1 MMKHHIDGGVFLPEA
16 VKRPWNIG
24 FLARAVCA
32 WAVCAAALLLSGTV
46 LFASDLSSLS
56 ALGYASS
63 TISFLAALG
72 AGAAAASG
80 RRERRLLTGLVTA
93 TFISL
98 LLLLIGFLIRGN
110 LSGSAALSVTSFTL
124 AGCLLGA
131 ILPRGRRRKGRIRP
145 GSGRK

>member
-16 VKRPWNIG
+16 VKRPLNFG

-32 WAVCAAALLLSGTV
+32 WAVCAAALLLCGTV

-63 TISFLAALG
+63 AISFFAALG
-72 AGAAAASG
+72 AGTAAASDC
-80 RRERRLLTGLVTA
+80 RERRLLMGFITA
-93 TFISL
+93 ACL
-98 LLLLIGFLIRGN
+98 CALLLLIGFLIQG
-110 LSGSAALSVTSFTL
+110 SFKGSAALSVASFTL

-131 ILPRGRRRKGRIRP
+131 ILPRGKKRKRRIRP
-145 GSGRK
+145 GGRRK